1 MKVSTL
7 HKLKHLE
14 NGFTLV
20 EMMVAFALIG
30 LVISALYSFYLYG
43 LQTWDRSVKRMEH
56 QQTARI
62 ALDKMI
68 RELQYAHLV
77 KCSIDQTGCS
87 PDLPGEIIYFRI
99 NVAGTS
105 TRHSF
110 RLNDTQLHF
119 DRRRDSNNSIR
130 STNVVALGITGL
142 EFVIDEQE
150 TVLITI
156 RVGESPNGVVLTG
169 AVRPRNLPRSQ
180 PDGADQES
188 GDSGDD

>member
-1 MKVSTL
+1 MKESLL

-20 EMMVAFALIG
+20 EMVVAFALLG
-30 LVISALYSFYLYG
+30 LVISALYSFYLFG
-43 LQTWDRSVKRMEH
+43 LQAWNRSDERMEH

-77 KCSIDQTGCS
+77 KCSIDQNDCS
-87 PDLPGEIIYFRI
+87 SGVPCEIIYFRI

-110 RLNDTQLHF
+110 RLNHTQLHF

-142 EFVIDEQE
+142 EFLIDEQE
-150 TVLITI
+150 TVFITV
-156 RVGESPNGVVLTG
+156 RAGEGSSRVVLTG
-169 AVRPRNLPRSQ
+169 AVRPRNLPPPQ
-180 PDGADQES
+180 S
-188 GDSGDD
+188 GHENHEGGDVDH